1 MSQKADILAALIRG
15 ETLTAMDAL
24 TRFGCFRLAARIYDL
39 RQEGWNIISEDLTLP
54 NGKIVA
60 AYWLPR
66 LELF

>member
-54 NGKIVA
+54 SGKIVTS
-60 AYWLPR
+60 YWLPR